1 MIRKD
6 VEVFISSAVST
17 SREIEL
23 YARLFA
29 SPESEIFI
37 RLYPETFKILQYSL
51 LKNIVLNVCSFFDPA
66 GDRRGNKNLSVAY
79 IQKKYVDAISE
90 NGSDAARQ
98 ALVLFEELQIDGYRN
113 KYFAHADV
121 DTLTA
126 EEMLQHQLS
135 TESLLRLCIH
145 LMTLG
150 LDIDDESC
158 GINADQLF
166 TESRMASADN
176 GTALLSLMSHVGFQ
190 NA

>member
-6 VEVFISSAVST
+6 VEIFISSAVST

-29 SPESEIFI
+29 SPQSDVFI
-37 RLYPETFKILQYSL
+37 KIYPETFKILQYSL

-79 IQKKYVDAISE
+79 LQKTYADAISE
-90 NGSDAARQ
+90 NGSGAARQ
-98 ALVLFEELQIDGYRN
+98 AILLFDELQIDGYRN

-135 TESLLRLCIH
+135 TESLLRLCIY
-145 LMTLG
+145 LITLG
-150 LDIDDESC
+150 LDIDDESL
-158 GINADQLF
+158 GITADELF
-166 TESRMASADN
+166 KESRMTPDDN
-176 GTALLSLMSHVGFQ
+176 GTGLLSLMSQAASH
-190 NA
+190 NT